1 MSGPLSLDADDLG
14 HPELSAS
21 EIELMRALAGQRLQY
36 AQASHAER
44 AHGVGKAM
52 AIVLRWM
59 TQPEARLDDPI
70 DTMPA
75 DL

>member
-1 MSGPLSLDADDLG
+1 MSEDEALETD
-14 HPELSAS
+14 
-21 EIELMRALAGQRLQY
+21 LMRALAGQRLQY
-36 AQASHAER
+36 AQAQHPER

-59 TQPEARLDDPI
+59 TQPDARLDDPI

-75 DL
+75 DLGP

>member
-1 MSGPLSLDADDLG
+1 MSED
-14 HPELSAS
+14 ELSAT
-21 EIELMRALAGQRLQY
+21 ETELMRALSGQRLQY
-36 AQASHAER
+36 AQANQPER

-59 TQPEARLDDPI
+59 TQPDARLDDPI
-70 DTMPA
+70 DTIPA